1 MMKTNFK
8 IFTPFFTIIKNI
20 LFPPQCVICDKVL
33 ELNVADCICV
43 DCKERLRACV
53 NQVCCE
59 KCGKPIVS
67 FGTKQR
73 CYRCLNATSGHFDK
87 IASAYIYDAPV
98 RESIVRYKSK
108 GIQSYA
114 KTYADILNIAL
125 GQHYTDLPF
134 DFICAAPSH
143 RKKTVYQGF
152 DNVELICRYLSKET
166 GIPFRKGTIKK
177 IRKTAKQT
185 TLGFAERLENLRNS
199 MTVPLPES
207 IAGKRVLLI
216 DDVCT
221 TGATI
226 VECSRALKSAG
237 AKSVHALTLATAILN
252 PAQQD

>member
-1 MMKTNFK
+1 MKNLFK
-8 IFTPFFTIIKNI
+8 IFTAVFTIAKNI
-20 LFPPQCVICDKVL
+20 LFPPQCVICDKFL
-33 ELNVADCICV
+33 EVNVADCICK
-43 DCKERLRACV
+43 DCKYRFRECV

-73 CYRCLNATSGHFDK
+73 CYRCLHAPSGHFNK

-114 KTYADILNIAL
+114 KTYARILSTAL
-125 GQHYTDLPF
+125 EQHYAGLTF

-143 RKKTVYQGF
+143 QNKTVYQGF
-152 DNVELICRYLSKET
+152 DNVELICRYLST
-166 GIPFRKGTIKK
+166 MSNLPFKKGAIQK

-185 TLGFAERLENLRNS
+185 TLGFAERLENLKDS
-199 MTVPLPES
+199 MTIPQPDTVS
-207 IAGKRVLLI
+207 GKRVLLI

-226 VECSRALKSAG
+226 TECSRALKHAG

-252 PAQQD
+252 PPQHN

>member
-1 MMKTNFK
+1 MKNNFK
-8 IFTPFFTIIKNI
+8 IFTTIFTIIKNI
-20 LFPPQCVICDKVL
+20 LFPPQCVICDKIL
-33 ELNVADCICV
+33 EINVADCICTG
-43 DCKERLRACV
+43 CKDKLRACV
-53 NQVCCE
+53 SQVCCE

-125 GQHYTDLPF
+125 GQHCADLTF
-134 DFICAAPSH
+134 DVMCAAPSH

-152 DNVELICRYLSKET
+152 DNVELICRYLSKMS
-166 GIPFRKGTIKK
+166 GVPFEKGALRK
-177 IRKTAKQT
+177 IRQTAKQT

-199 MTVPLPES
+199 MIVPRS
-207 IAGKRVLLI
+207 DSVAGKTVLLI

-237 AKSVHALTLATAILN
+237 AKRVYALTLATAILN
-252 PAQQD
+252 PPQHN

>member
-1 MMKTNFK
+1 MMKTSFK
-8 IFTPFFTIIKNI
+8 IFTTTFTIIKNI
-20 LFPPQCVICDKVL
+20 IFPPQCVICDKFL
-33 ELNVADCICV
+33 EVNVADCICG
-43 DCKERLRACV
+43 DCKSRLRACV
-53 NQVCCE
+53 TQVCCE

-73 CYRCLNATSGHFDK
+73 CYRCLNATSGYFDK
-87 IASAYIYDAPV
+87 IASAYIYDSPV

-114 KTYADILNIAL
+114 KTYARILSTAL
-125 GQHYTDLPF
+125 EQHYAGLTF

-143 RKKTVYQGF
+143 QNKTIYQSF

-185 TLGFAERLENLRNS
+185 TLGFAQRLENLKNS
-199 MTVPLPES
+199 MVAPQS
-207 IAGKRVLLI
+207 DAIAGKKVLLI
-216 DDVCT
+216 DDICT

-226 VECSRALKSAG
+226 TECSRALKSGG

-252 PAQQD
+252 PPQHN

>member
-1 MMKTNFK
+1 M
-8 IFTPFFTIIKNI
+8 FTTVLTIINNI
-20 LFPPQCVICDKVL
+20 IFPPQCVICDKIL
-33 ELNVADCICV
+33 ELNIAHCICG
-43 DCKERLRACV
+43 DCKTRLRACV
-53 NQVCCE
+53 DQVCCE

-73 CYRCLNATSGHFDK
+73 CYRCLHATSGHFDK

-114 KTYADILNIAL
+114 KTYSQILSTAL
-125 GQHYTDLPF
+125 EQHYPNLTF

-143 RKKTVYQGF
+143 QKKTVYQGF
-152 DNVELICRYLSKET
+152 DNVELICKNLSKIC
-166 GIPFRKGTIKK
+166 GIPFKKGTIRK

-185 TLGFAERLENLRNS
+185 TLGFAQRLENLKDS

-207 IAGKRVLLI
+207 VAGKRVLLI

-226 VECSRALKSAG
+226 MECSRALKYAG

-252 PAQQD
+252 PPQHY

>member
-1 MMKTNFK
+1 MMKNNFK
-8 IFTPFFTIIKNI
+8 IFTTIFTIIKNI
-20 LFPPQCVICDKVL
+20 LFPPQCIICDKFL
-33 ELNVADCICV
+33 EINVADYICE
-43 DCKERLRACV
+43 DCKSHLRACV
-53 NQVCCE
+53 DQVCCE

-87 IASAYIYDAPV
+87 IASAYIYDAPF

-114 KTYADILNIAL
+114 KTYAKILNAAL
-125 GQHYTDLPF
+125 KQHYPNLTF

-152 DNVELICRYLSKET
+152 DNVELICRYFSKMSC
-166 GIPFRKGTIKK
+166 IPFKKETIKK

-185 TLGFAERLENLRNS
+185 TLGFAERLENLINS
-199 MTVPLPES
+199 MIVPRS
-207 IAGKRVLLI
+207 NAVAGKKVLLI

-226 VECSRALKSAG
+226 IECSRALKNAG
-237 AKSVHALTLATAILN
+237 AKSVHALTLATAIIN
-252 PAQQD
+252 PPQHY